1 MFFKVIEGFLWYL
14 FIIWLHW
21 VLVVACGILN
31 LHCSRQDLCLWHGDS
46 SFLTSEQTQ
55 SPALGEQSL
64 CHGSPGKWQKFQNW
78 RIFLRFT
85 SSFYRLPRWLS
96 GRESTCQCRRC
107 RFDPW
112 VGKIPWRRK
121 WKPPPVFLP
130 GEFHGQR
137 SLVGY
142 SPWGRNRVRHGL
154 ATKQQLHFDKVE
166 KQGLECVWG
175 MRGRGRGRWGEKKH
189 TVEKAKMNFKGSWLY
204 LCTNSIFIE
213 YLW

>member
-1 MFFKVIEGFLWYL
+1 MLPNLYLCRSWTVSDFFVFLL
-14 FIIWLHW
+14 GRKSE
-21 VLVVACGILN
+21 V
-31 LHCSRQDLCLWHGDS
+31 DS
-46 SFLTSEQTQ
+46 S
-55 SPALGEQSL
+55 SPWPSNSL
-64 CHGSPGKWQKFQNW
+64 LYQLSG
-78 RIFLRFT
+78 
-85 SSFYRLPRWLS
+85 LPREHS
-96 GRESTCQCRRC
+96 GKESACWCRRC
-107 RFDPW
+107 KRRKFDPW

-142 SPWGRNRVRHGL
+142 SPWGRNRVRHDL

-175 MRGRGRGRWGEKKH
+175 MQGRGRGRWGEKKH